1 MDIRP
6 VSTAEECRQVTAL
19 EREIWAYA
27 DAEEIPSW
35 MLAVSARRGAILIGG
50 FDPGGGLTGF
60 VYSVPAI
67 KDRRLTQWSHA
78 LAVRASER
86 GNGVGRLLK
95 LAQRT
100 AALEIGIDLI
110 EWTFDPLQVVNA
122 HFNFARLGT
131 IATAYEENAYG
142 ESTSPLHGGVP
153 TDRLLLEWHLTRPHV
168 ERRVSRA
175 GHPVVRADSLA
186 SAVLVNPPGTTS
198 GRLSPGRA
206 DLSVDARR
214 VLVEVPGGFSGMLV
228 DDLPLARAWRLHTRE
243 ILQAYLGRGYQGV
256 DFFLS
261 PDAQRGQYLLV
272 SPVA

>member
-6 VSTAEECRQVTAL
+6 VTTADECRQVTAL
-19 EREIWAYA
+19 EREIWAYVE
-27 DAEEIPSW
+27 AEAIPSW
-35 MLAVSARRGAILIGG
+35 MLAVSVRRGAILMGA
-50 FDPGGGLTGF
+50 FEPGGGLTGF

-67 KDRRLTQWSHA
+67 REGQLTQWSHT
-78 LAVRASER
+78 LAVRASAR
-86 GNGVGRLLK
+86 GSGVGRRLK
-95 LAQRT
+95 LGQRA
-100 AALEIGIDLI
+100 AALELGIDLI

-122 HFNFARLGT
+122 HFNFARLGA
-131 IATAYEENAYG
+131 IATAYQENAYG

-153 TDRLLLEWHLTRPHV
+153 TDRLVLEWHLTRPHV

-175 GHPVVRADSLA
+175 GHPILRADSLA

-198 GRLSPGRA
+198 GRLSPARA

-214 VLVEVPGGFSGMLV
+214 LLVEVPGGFSGMLAE
-228 DDLPLARAWRLHTRE
+228 DLPLAWAWRLHIRE
-243 ILQAYLGRGYQGV
+243 ILQAYLRRGYRAV

-272 SPVA
+272 SP